1 MTDIQTTKEYY
12 VDLLLYQ
19 YNNLPKAKATID
31 LLVGAILVDLLPK
44 DIETAFDLE
53 TAIGSQLDIIGE
65 YIGLNRV
72 INATITRDYFTFED
86 EQNNAAELFGFTN
99 YTDPLLNAEVVL
111 NAYIDASR
119 ITSALNDSEYRILL
133 KLKSIINRS
142 NNSMY
147 EISDILY
154 GFFGTDI
161 ILYDQ
166 LDMSLFYFVKST
178 ISKIIL
184 IAASQN
190 ILPKPMGV
198 EISIFSLDDP
208 SLAWGFND
216 YQSAALYE
224 IGFSDYST
232 GYSNARFLNYNDRV

>member
-1 MTDIQTTKEYY
+1 MTDLQTTKDYY

-19 YNNLPKAKATID
+19 YNNKPKAKATID
-31 LLVGAILVDLLPK
+31 LLVDAILVDLLPK

-53 TAIGSQLDIIGE
+53 TAIGAQLDIIGE

-72 INATITRDYFTFED
+72 INNTITRDYFTFED
-86 EQNNAAELFGFTN
+86 EQNNASDLFGFTD
-99 YTDPLLNAEVVL
+99 YTNPLLNAEVVL

-119 ITSALNDSEYRILL
+119 ITSALNDLEYRILL

-147 EISDILY
+147 EISTILY

-166 LDMSLFYFVKST
+166 LDMSLFYFVKSS

-184 IAASQN
+184 IAYEQK

-198 EISIFSLDDP
+198 QLSIFSLDDP
-208 SLAWGFND
+208 SLVWGFND
-216 YQSAALYE
+216 YQTESQFE
-224 IGFSDYST
+224 IGFSDYID
-232 GYSNARFLNYNDRV
+232 GYSNAVLLNYNDRV